1 MGYLFCSF
9 VFLGK
14 QGKRRRC
21 SALATMATWWIF
33 GKWYLGDAT
42 KCFQAT
48 SSEPQL
54 CPSWEGHH
62 PHPDPHRLSAHAL
75 CKGERRHSL
84 QGVWWRCGLQFLLA
98 GPPPTHAC
106 RPCSD
111 HPTASPGSAWSMNWT
126 PQGSSWWIWGQTRL
140 PVTTHSMAAT
150 TLCSSAS
157 QRPRASCP
165 PTQLPSST
173 WCRKGGWQEG
183 MLRAE
188 QQNLQDPNFSE
199 PWLPSFR
206 GDRGHITLG
215 DDGTN

>member
-1 MGYLFCSF
+1 M
-9 VFLGK
+9 V
-14 QGKRRRC
+14 
-21 SALATMATWWIF
+21 TTATWWIF
-33 GKWYLGDAT
+33 GKWYLGVLLSVS
-42 KCFQAT
+42 KPQALNLSSVLPGKAIILIQTRIAFLPMHFAKEKEDTPCRVCGGDVGYSFCCT
-48 SSEPQL
+48 SHIST
-54 CPSWEGHH
+54 
-62 PHPDPHRLSAHAL
+62 
-75 CKGERRHSL
+75 
-84 QGVWWRCGLQFLLA
+84 
-98 GPPPTHAC
+98 THAC

-183 MLRAE
+183 MLRAGE
-188 QQNLQDPNFSE
+188 QNLQDPNLSE

-206 GDRGHITLG
+206 G
-215 DDGTN
+215 